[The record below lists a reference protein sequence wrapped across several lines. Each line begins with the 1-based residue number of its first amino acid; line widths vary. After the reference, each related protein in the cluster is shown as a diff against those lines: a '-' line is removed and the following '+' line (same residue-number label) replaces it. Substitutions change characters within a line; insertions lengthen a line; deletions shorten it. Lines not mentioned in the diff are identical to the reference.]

1 MSWKFKIHP
10 NWYIVPKSQPRCP
23 ECSLNHKMWRISLIT
38 WSLLLLS
45 VIIHLFSLFHYSFSL
60 NNSFIEF
67 ILFQNI
73 LFSFSCSCTKVSL
86 SSPHIKE
93 NWKFSQLQIERDMD
107 GKEIF
112 CFRLSFVVYL
122 VFSILLR
129 SIYGALAAYLQNF

>member
-10 NWYIVPKSQPRCP
+10 NWYIVPKSQPWCP

-45 VIIHLFSLFHYSFSL
+45 LITRLFSLFHLFFFD
-60 NNSFIEF
+60 NSFIEF

-93 NWKFSQLQIERDMD
+93 NWKFSQLQIKRDTD

-112 CFRLSFVVYL
+112 CFRHSFVVYL
-122 VFSILLR
+122 VFSTLLR